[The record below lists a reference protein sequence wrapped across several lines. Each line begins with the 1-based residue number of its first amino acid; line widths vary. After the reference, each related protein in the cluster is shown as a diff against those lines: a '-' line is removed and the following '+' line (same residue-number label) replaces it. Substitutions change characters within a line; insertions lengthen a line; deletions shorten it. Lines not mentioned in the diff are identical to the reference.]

1 MLRLVGLAWLSQ
13 AFGTLGSLGSLG
25 ASSIRVGG
33 RLPTGAPGT
42 TRARPRLGAARDDVC
57 CVSVCLCFVWEDSS
71 WGQLCVGHFQSP
83 IDIEPKHADKG
94 ALLGRD
100 FGPRSCASLGMKG
113 DFEIRMLYSPL
124 RLQET

>member
-1 MLRLVGLAWLSQ
+1 MAKPGLRDFGEFGEFGSFVDSCRGEAADRSSWDYTRQ
-13 AFGTLGSLGSLG
+13 A
-25 ASSIRVGG
+25 A
-33 RLPTGAPGT
+33 
-42 TRARPRLGAARDDVC
+42 TRAARDDVC